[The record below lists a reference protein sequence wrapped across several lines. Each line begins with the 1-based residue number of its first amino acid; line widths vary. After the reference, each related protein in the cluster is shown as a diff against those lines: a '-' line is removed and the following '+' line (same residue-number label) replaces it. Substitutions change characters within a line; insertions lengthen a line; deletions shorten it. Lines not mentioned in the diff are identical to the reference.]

1 MRTIAILLAV
11 SLLPLHAA
19 DLSATAP
26 DPGEPTLSP
35 ALVERLRTETPPE
48 RPLGP
53 PNRLWKASLA
63 ALAVATAADLVTS
76 LGKRELNPALR
87 SADGRFGARGVAIK
101 SLVTGSSLAGQW
113 FLVRRSPQAAPYA
126 AVANFGMAGVF
137 TAAAVHNARNKAATA
152 APATLA
158 K

>member
-1 MRTIAILLAV
+1 MRTIALLLALA
-11 SLLPLHAA
+11 LLPLHAA
-19 DLSATAP
+19 DPT
-26 DPGEPTLSP
+26 PGEPSHAASTLSP
-35 ALVERLRTETPPE
+35 ALVERLRTEPPPQ
-48 RPLGP
+48 RPLAP
-53 PNRLWKASLA
+53 PTRLWKASLA
-63 ALAVATAADLVTS
+63 ALAIATAADLATS

-137 TAAAVHNARNKAATA
+137 SAAALHNSRNRAVSAS
-152 APATLA
+152 PATLA